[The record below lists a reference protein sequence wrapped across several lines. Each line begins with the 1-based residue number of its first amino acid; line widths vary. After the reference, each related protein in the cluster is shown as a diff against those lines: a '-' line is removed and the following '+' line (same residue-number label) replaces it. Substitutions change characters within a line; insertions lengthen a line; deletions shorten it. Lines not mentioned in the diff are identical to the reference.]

1 MSAPEVMNTA
11 QPEMERRQITPERE
25 VLRPEKPEPNVAWA
39 LRWQW
44 WPVWAMLVLPVPFF
58 AAVGAPDD
66 WLRHGVFVI
75 LALSCW
81 AAWRGQPDFS
91 VMVFLMS
98 LIPLAHW
105 HATDATSAF
114 NSASLGMVGFGFL
127 AGLGVYG
134 LGAYFGRRFAGMGLV
149 LAAVC
154 LGFQSGLTGGNPL
167 GGNQLPVAGFV
178 LLVMAIMG
186 VHQRRTLDRLEQ
198 AVDALEHSNTVDDL
212 TGLENAR
219 ALQVSFDRYNAMA
232 KRREVAFLVTVWNLD
247 DLRGTIEREGRL
259 AGDARLTAFA
269 HILQGKARADDA
281 VFRIGEDEFVGL
293 HLGLEDGNLMFSRV
307 LEQASQVTAGWAL
320 VESGGL
326 DDALMQ
332 AALMI
337 RQRRANLNKQFN

>member
-1 MSAPEVMNTA
+1 MTA
-11 QPEMERRQITPERE
+11 QPEMERRRITSERE
-25 VLRPEKPEPNVAWA
+25 VLHVEKPELDVAQA

-44 WPVWAMLVLPVPFF
+44 WPIWVMLVLPVPFF
-58 AAVGAPDD
+58 AAMGAPDD

-114 NSASLGMVGFGFL
+114 HLASLGAVGFGFL

-134 LGAYFGRRFAGMGLV
+134 LGAYFGRRFAGAGLV

-154 LGFQSGLTGGNPL
+154 LGFQSGLSAW
-167 GGNQLPVAGFV
+167 NQLPMAGFV
-178 LLVMAIMG
+178 LLVMAVMG
-186 VHQRRTLDRLEQ
+186 VHQRRTLNRLEQ
-198 AVDALEHSNTVDDL
+198 AMDALEHANMVDDL

-232 KRREVAFLVTVWNLD
+232 RRREVAFLVTVWNLD

-269 HILQGKARADDA
+269 RILQARARADDA
-281 VFRIGEDEFVGL
+281 VFRVGEDEFVGL
-293 HLGLEDGNLMFSRV
+293 HLGLEDGNLMVSRV
-307 LEQASQVTAGWAL
+307 SEQDSQVTAGWAL
-320 VESGGL
+320 VETGSL

-337 RQRRANLNKQFN
+337 RQQRNRAAGEKPLN

>member
-1 MSAPEVMNTA
+1 MSAPEGMTLE
-11 QPEMERRQITPERE
+11 PEMERRRITSEHE
-25 VLRPEKPEPNVAWA
+25 VLRATKPGPEVADS

-58 AAVGAPDD
+58 AAMGAPDD

-105 HATDATSAF
+105 HVSDAASALNATAAGT
-114 NSASLGMVGFGFL
+114 VGFGFL

-134 LGAYFGRRFAGMGLV
+134 LGAYFGRRFAAVGLV

-154 LGFQSGLTGGNPL
+154 LGFQSGLAAW
-167 GGNQLPVAGFV
+167 NQLPMAGFV
-178 LLVMAIMG
+178 LLGMAIMG
-186 VHQRRTLDRLEQ
+186 VHQRRTLDQLEQ
-198 AVDALEHSNTVDDL
+198 ALDALKRSNMVDDL

-219 ALQVSFDRYNAMA
+219 ALAVSFDRYNAMA
-232 KRREVAFLVTVWNLD
+232 RRREVAFLVSVWNLD
-247 DLRGTIEREGRL
+247 DLRGTIEREGRS
-259 AGDARLTAFA
+259 AADARVLAFA
-269 HILQGKARADDA
+269 RILQARARADDA

-293 HLGLEDGNLMFSRV
+293 HLGLEDGNLMVSRV
-307 LEQASQVTAGWAL
+307 LEQDSQVTAGWAL
-320 VESGGL
+320 VETGSL

-337 RQRRANLNKQFN
+337 RQRHANLNRPSNRLG